1 MKQDKNYLGRIKES
15 VDFIYAL
22 VTENP
27 DGYQGGFDTFTQT
40 IIKKVA
46 RVLVKRGI
54 LAHSTTGRGKGERG
68 CFHYYKWASD
78 MAPTNVLYKSVMAQ
92 IREEK
97 KAEDSKRYQSKKQN
111 GLEPV
116 VVVADES
123 KGIPPEVINAVIDE
137 KKEYVTTLEGF
148 SAQELWD
155 ELKKRGYSIENN
167 RLVIIKKAYLD

>member
-1 MKQDKNYLGRIKES
+1 MG
-15 VDFIYAL
+15 
-22 VTENP
+22 
-27 DGYQGGFDTFTQT
+27 
-40 IIKKVA
+40 
-46 RVLVKRGI
+46 
-54 LAHSTTGRGKGERG
+54 
-68 CFHYYKWASD
+68 ASD
-78 MAPTNVLYKSVMAQ
+78 MAPTNVLYKSIMAQ

-97 KAEDSKRYQSKKQN
+97 KAEDSKRYQSKKQG
-111 GLEPV
+111 GLNPV